1 MSHSSSLD
9 KLVQE
14 ARYLRDHLLHVEGQD
29 GTILSSS
36 LQPFD
41 RDDTFEKVTDE
52 QIQALSTAFQNAY
65 DSALK
70 SVDGYTLNEVLKGRS
85 PHSYRASIPGS
96 VVLTF
101 IGVLLVLTAF
111 HFSYWSNRTTF
122 ILVESEKFMNFN
134 HFRNIM
140 KLVELENYFDQIQEG
155 PQTPDLEPQLVYL
168 EGISTLRAHY
178 TDEQELPRKMSDR
191 IIEFNPISHGWDKWK
206 RRYCSSLT
214 VEDWQDGRSLLSRM
228 VGCPEPIER
237 RGQVI
242 GFSPSGSRSLTGA
255 VEAVTTSFRTKLS
268 QIEALEKDTMTA
280 AGRAMYQDYA
290 RSQYQVRGLAHEL
303 SERLN
308 IVHRWALPIIY
319 GALGSIVYCMW
330 RVLNPNV
337 APVGLL
343 YAIMRTAFAGL
354 AALTLSMLLIPSNL
368 FSIGA
373 DVNRPLTYLVAF
385 IFGYSIEAFVS
396 TLNVVNTYLS
406 TNLTPKPRRGGS
418 AGQ

>member
-1 MSHSSSLD
+1 MSHSASLE
-9 KLVQE
+9 KLVRE

-29 GTILSSS
+29 GTALTNA

-41 RDDTFEKVTDE
+41 RDDTLDTVTDD
-52 QIQALSTAFQNAY
+52 QIQALSSAFQTAY
-65 DSALK
+65 DSALQA
-70 SVDGYTLNEVLKGRS
+70 VDGYTLNEVLKGRS

-101 IGVLLVLTAF
+101 IGVILVLTAF
-111 HFSYWSNRTTF
+111 HFSYWSNRTSF

-134 HFRNIM
+134 HFQSVM

-168 EGISTLRAHY
+168 EGISALRSHY

-191 IIEFNPISHGWDKWK
+191 IIEFNPISNRWDKWK
-206 RRYCSSLT
+206 RRYCSGLT
-214 VEDWQDGRSLLSRM
+214 AADWEGGRSLLSR
-228 VGCPEPIER
+228 VFACPEPMER
-237 RGQVI
+237 RAQVL
-242 GFSPSGSRSLTGA
+242 GFSPSGTRSLTG
-255 VEAVTTSFRTKLS
+255 VVDTVTTSFRTKLS
-268 QIEALEKDTMTA
+268 QIEALQRETMSA

-406 TNLTPKPRRGGS
+406 TNLTPKPKRGGS
-418 AGQ
+418 AAQ